1 MKLYKTIVDIDKED
15 KEDCQSSE
23 DTNCYTME
31 RSSSESSKLIDFS
44 MNGKKKECLMS
55 WRLPWSDFI
64 SLCFTVFNISVL

>member
-44 MNGKKKECLMS
+44 MNGKKERMLDVMEIT
-55 WRLPWSDFI
+55 LVGFYL
-64 SLCFTVFNISVL
+64 SLLDSIQY

>member
-44 MNGKKKECLMS
+44 MNGKKERMLDVMEIT
-55 WRLPWSDFI
+55 LVGFYL
-64 SLCFTVFNISVL
+64 SLLHSIQY

>member
-1 MKLYKTIVDIDKED
+1 LYKTIVDIDKED

-44 MNGKKKECLMS
+44 MNGKKERMLDVMEIT
-55 WRLPWSDFI
+55 LVGFYL
-64 SLCFTVFNISVL
+64 SLLDSIQY